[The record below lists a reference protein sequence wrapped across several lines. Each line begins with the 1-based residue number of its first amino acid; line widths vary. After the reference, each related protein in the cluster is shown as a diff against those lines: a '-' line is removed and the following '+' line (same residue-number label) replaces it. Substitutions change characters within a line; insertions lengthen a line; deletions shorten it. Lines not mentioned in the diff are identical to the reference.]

1 MFKVGD
7 KVYRI
12 NVDGV
17 RSYGKIIN
25 VFMGD
30 VYPVVAEFDGHKLT
44 YTLDG
49 RFLEKRKE
57 PSIFLAEDTMFEVGD
72 EVSAFGVR
80 GIVEAIRENEVIV
93 ALENR
98 LKFTFYKD
106 GMYFNWA
113 KEPSLKLIKKA
124 KKKVKKTIEALI
136 HVEKKN
142 PFRYFEQR
150 RIYSTKELASDFNSD
165 YEVQKISFEIE
176 VEE

>member
-17 RSYGKIIN
+17 RSYGTVIN
-25 VFMGD
+25 VVMGD
-30 VYPVVAEFDGHKLT
+30 TYPVVAEFNGYTLT

-49 RFLEKRKE
+49 RFLEKGKE

-80 GIVEAIRENEVIV
+80 GIVEDIRGNEVIV

-106 GMYFNWA
+106 GTYFNWA

-124 KKKVKKTIEALI
+124 KKKVKKKMRALLWFGSGIDPNGRIKRTIEVLSFTSLGVDI
-136 HVEKKN
+136 VSQEVE
-142 PFRYFEQR
+142 FE
-150 RIYSTKELASDFNSD
+150 
-165 YEVQKISFEIE
+165 VE